1 MTDDL
6 LDRVRAEMP
15 QRGVREQKMFGGVCF
30 MLDGNMVAG
39 VSPRGLLLRVGKE
52 GHAAALARGSV
63 KSLMAAR
70 EMKGYVVVDPTALE
84 GSANLRSWL
93 DLAFAYVRTLPAK
106 AAPKAAKPAAAG
118 KAAKKP

>member
-15 QRGVREQKMFGGVCF
+15 RRGVREQKMFGGVCF

-39 VSPRGLLLRVGKE
+39 VSPRALLLRVGKE
-52 GHAAALARGSV
+52 GHAAALARGSA

-70 EMKGYVVVDPTALE
+70 EMKGYVVVDPAALE
-84 GSANLRSWL
+84 GRANLRSWL
-93 DLAFAYVRTLPAK
+93 DLAFTYVRTLPAK
-106 AAPKAAKPAAAG
+106 AAPKAAKQG
-118 KAAKKP
+118 